1 MSQHPALPYLRNSEK
16 GKIVTAAEA
25 VRLIRDGDTVATGGF
40 VGIGFA
46 EEIALALEEL
56 YLSSET
62 DAPYTQGKP
71 RNLTLVYAAGQG
83 DGKDRGLNHFGHPG
97 LVKRVIGGHWG
108 LAPKLQQLAIANQIE
123 AYNLPQGVIT
133 HLFRDIAAR
142 RPGHLSRVG
151 IGTFVDPRNGGGKLN
166 ARSIDNLVELVTLA
180 DQECLL
186 YKAFPIDVGIIRAT
200 TGDPDGNLTMEK
212 EALTLEALAI
222 AMAAHNSGGIV
233 IAQVERVAESDSL
246 NPRQVKIP
254 GILVDCVVVAKP
266 ENHWQ
271 TFGTQYNPAY
281 SIEIRVRAGSL
292 PAMPMSERKIIAR
305 RAAFELKANSVVN
318 LGIGMPEGIAAVAN
332 EERIIDL
339 ITLTAEPGVIGGVPA
354 SGIDFGAAINTQ
366 AVIDQPY
373 QFDFYDGGGLDVAF
387 LGLAQ
392 VDRAGNLNVSKFGPK
407 LAGAGGFINISQ
419 NAKKVVFVGTFGA
432 GRLRIALSDGRLS
445 VLEEARARKFVE
457 AVEHVT
463 FSGAFAARR
472 GQGVLYITERCVFA
486 LTQDG
491 LELTEVAPGIDIER
505 DILALMDFKPIIP
518 REPALMDARIFCD
531 GTMGL
536 REDMLAIPVDQRFTL
551 DEQQN
556 LFFVNLERF
565 ALRSRGDIKAIAR
578 TVEAKLG
585 GLNRRVYAIV
595 NYDNFSIVPELL
607 DEYSAMVRSLTDRFY
622 SGVSRYTTSGFLRIK
637 LGEALEKRGVAAHI
651 FESAEEARSD
661 WRRVEGGAGSDAAH
675 DAGAD
680 RRAVRGS
687 AVR

>member
-56 YLSSET
+56 YLSSEG

-71 RNLTLVYAAGQG
+71 GNLTLVYAAGQG
-83 DGKDRGLNHFGHPG
+83 DGKDRGLNHFAHEG
-97 LVKRVIGGHWG
+97 LVRRVIGGHWG
-108 LAPKLQQLAIANQIE
+108 LAPKLQRLAIANQIE

-142 RPGHLSRVG
+142 RPAHVSRVG

-166 ARSIDNLVELVTLA
+166 ARSTEDLVELITLA
-180 DQECLL
+180 GQECLL
-186 YKAFPIDVGIIRAT
+186 YKTFPIDVGIIRAT
-200 TGDPDGNLTMEK
+200 TGDAEGNLTMEK

-233 IAQVERVAESDSL
+233 IAQVERVADSGSL

-281 SIEIRVRAGSL
+281 SSEIRMRSGSL

-305 RAAFELKANSVVN
+305 RAAFELKPNSVVN
-318 LGIGMPEGIAAVAN
+318 LGIGMPEGIASVAN
-332 EERIIDL
+332 EEKIIDL
-339 ITLTAEPGVIGGVPA
+339 ITLTAEPGVIGGIPA
-354 SGIDFGAAINTQ
+354 SGIDFGAAVNTQ

-373 QFDFYDGGGLDVAF
+373 QFDFYDGGGLDAAF

-392 VDRAGNLNVSKFGPK
+392 VDRSGNLNVSKFGPK

-419 NAKKVVFVGTFGA
+419 NAKKVIFVGTFGA
-432 GRLRIALSDGRLS
+432 GRQRIALSDGRLAI
-445 VLEEARARKFVE
+445 VEEARARKFVE

-463 FSGAFAARR
+463 FSGAYAVER
-472 GQGVLYITERCVFA
+472 GQSVLYVTERCVFA
-486 LTQDG
+486 LKPDG
-491 LELTEVAPGIDIER
+491 LELTEIAPGIDIER
-505 DILALMDFKPIIP
+505 DILALMDFKPAIP
-518 REPALMDARIFCD
+518 RDPVLMDGRIFRE
-531 GTMGL
+531 GVMNL
-536 REDMLAIPVDQRFTL
+536 REDLLAIPLDQRFTL
-551 DEQQN
+551 DEQQD

-565 ALRSRGDIKAIAR
+565 ALRSRADIDLIAR
-578 TVEAKLG
+578 TVEGKLG
-585 GLNRRVYAIV
+585 GIGRRVYAIV

-637 LGEALEKRGVAAHI
+637 LGEALERRGLAPHI
-651 FESAEEARSD
+651 FESAEEAQSD
-661 WRRVEGGAGSDAAH
+661 WRHVEAI
-675 DAGAD
+675 AGAD
-680 RRAVRGS
+680 SPNDDRRVARG
-687 AVR
+687 

>member
-1 MSQHPALPYLRNSEK
+1 MAVQEVAVTQHPALPHLRNLEK
-16 GKIVTAAEA
+16 GKIVTPAEA
-25 VRLIRDGDTVATGGF
+25 VLLIRDGDTVATGGF

-56 YLSSET
+56 YLSSAG
-62 DAPYTQGKP
+62 DAPYAQDKP

-83 DGKDRGLNHFGHPG
+83 DGKHRGLNRFAHEG
-97 LVKRVIGGHWG
+97 LVRRVIGGHWG

-133 HLFRDIAAR
+133 HLYRDIAAR
-142 RPGHLSRVG
+142 RPGHISRVG

-166 ARSIDNLVELVTLA
+166 ARSTEDLVELVTLGG
-180 DQECLL
+180 QECLF
-186 YKAFPIDVGIIRAT
+186 YKTFPINVGIIRAT

-233 IAQVERVAESDSL
+233 IAQVERVAESGTL

-271 TFGTQYNPAY
+271 TFGTQYNPAF
-281 SIEIRVRAGSL
+281 SGEIRVRAGSL
-292 PAMPMSERKIIAR
+292 PPMAMNERKIIAR
-305 RAAFELKANSVVN
+305 RAAFELQVNSVVN

-339 ITLTAEPGVIGGVPA
+339 ITLTAEPGVIGGIPA
-354 SGIDFGAAINTQ
+354 SGIDFGAAVNTQ

-373 QFDFYDGGGLDVAF
+373 QFDFYDGGGLDAAF

-419 NAKKVVFVGTFGA
+419 NAKKVIFVGTFGA
-432 GRLRIALSDGRLS
+432 GRLRIAASDGKLAI
-445 VLEEARARKFVE
+445 LEEARGRKFVE

-463 FSGAFAARR
+463 FSGAFAAAR
-472 GQGVLYITERCVFA
+472 GQRVLYVTERCVFA
-486 LTQDG
+486 LGPDG
-491 LELTEVAPGIDIER
+491 IELVEVAPGIDIER
-505 DILALMDFKPIIP
+505 DILALMHFKPVIRRDP
-518 REPALMDARIFCD
+518 MQMDTRIFREGVMD
-531 GTMGL
+531 L
-536 REDMLAIPVDQRFTL
+536 RGHLLSIPLHQRFTF

-565 ALRSRGDIKAIAR
+565 ALRSHADIDAIAGA
-578 TVEAKLG
+578 VEAKLSG
-585 GLNRRVYAIV
+585 IGRRVYAIV

-607 DEYSAMVRSLTDRFY
+607 DDYSAMVRSLTDRFY

-637 LGEALEKRGVAAHI
+637 LGEALRKRGVAPHI
-651 FESAEEARSD
+651 FDSAEEAQSD
-661 WRRVEGGAGSDAAH
+661 WRNVDDVSTPT
-675 DAGAD
+675 
-680 RRAVRGS
+680 
-687 AVR
+687 

>member
-1 MSQHPALPYLRNSEK
+1 MSQHPALPFLRNSEK

-46 EEIALALEEL
+46 EEIAVALEEL
-56 YLSSET
+56 YLASDA

-83 DGKDRGLNHFGHPG
+83 DGKDRGLNHFAHPG

-108 LAPKLQQLAIANQIE
+108 LVPRLQQLAISNQIE

-142 RPGHLSRVG
+142 RPGHISRVG
-151 IGTFVDPRNGGGKLN
+151 MCTFVDPRNGGGKLN
-166 ARSIDNLVELVTLA
+166 ARTTEDMVELVTLGG
-180 DQECLL
+180 QECLF

-233 IAQVERVAESDSL
+233 IAQVERVAESGSL

-254 GILVDCVVVAKP
+254 GILVDCVVVARP

-271 TFGTQYNPAY
+271 TFGTQYNPAF
-281 SIEIRVRAGSL
+281 SGEIRVRAGSL
-292 PAMPMSERKIIAR
+292 PPMPMSERKIIAR
-305 RAAFELKANSVVN
+305 RAAFELKVNSVVN
-318 LGIGMPEGIAAVAN
+318 LGIGMPDGIAAVAN

-339 ITLTAEPGVIGGVPA
+339 ITMTAEPGVIGGIPA

-373 QFDFYDGGGLDVAF
+373 QFDFYDGGGLDAAF

-392 VDRAGNLNVSKFGPK
+392 VDRSGNLNVSKFGPK

-419 NAKKVVFVGTFGA
+419 NAKKVIFVGTFGA
-432 GRLRIALSDGRLS
+432 GRLRIALPGGKL
-445 VLEEARARKFVE
+445 VILEEARARKFVE

-463 FSGAFAARR
+463 FSGANATARK
-472 GQGVLYITERCVFA
+472 QGVLYVTERCVFK
-486 LTQDG
+486 LTPDG
-491 LELTEVAPGIDIER
+491 LELIEVAPGIDIER
-505 DILALMDFKPIIP
+505 DILALMDFKPAIP
-518 REPALMDARIFCD
+518 GDPILMDSRIFREGVMD
-531 GTMGL
+531 L
-536 REDMLAIPVDQRFTL
+536 REDMLAIPLDQRFTL
-551 DEQQN
+551 DERQN

-565 ALRSRGDIKAIAR
+565 ALHSHAEIDAIAKA
-578 TVEAKLG
+578 VEGKLG
-585 GLNRRVYAIV
+585 ALGRRVYAIV
-595 NYDNFSIVPELL
+595 NYDNFSILPELL
-607 DEYSAMVRSLTDRFY
+607 DEYSAMVRSLADRFY

-651 FESAEEARSD
+651 FESADEAQSD
-661 WRRVEGGAGSDAAH
+661 WRNVEGSAGLPKSKA
-675 DAGAD
+675 
-680 RRAVRGS
+680 S
-687 AVR
+687 K